1 MVLLSSIAEDL
12 GWNEK
17 FLTIEGSQMKV
28 FSVWNLINSNLP
40 QDNIIVSINQEIT
53 DMDAMI
59 NPMMRWHLCQCLPVD
74 NLRIK
79 FKILEE
85 TFNPY
90 KEFELW
96 ER

>member
-1 MVLLSSIAEDL
+1 MESEKSNKIKVVLLSSIAEDL

-28 FSVWNLINSNLP
+28 FYVWNLINSNLQ

-59 NPMMRWHLCQCLPVD
+59 NPDDEVAFMPM
-74 NLRIK
+74 
-79 FKILEE
+79 F
-85 TFNPY
+85 TGG
-90 KEFELW
+90 
-96 ER
+96 

>member
-1 MVLLSSIAEDL
+1 METKKSNKIKGVLLSSIAEDL

-28 FSVWNLINSNLP
+28 FFVWNLINSNLP

-59 NPMMRWHLCQCLPVD
+59 NPDDEVAFMPM
-74 NLRIK
+74 
-79 FKILEE
+79 F
-85 TFNPY
+85 TGG
-90 KEFELW
+90 
-96 ER
+96 

>member
-1 MVLLSSIAEDL
+1 MESEKSNKIKVVLLSSIAEDL

-28 FSVWNLINSNLP
+28 FSVWKLINSNLP

-59 NPMMRWHLCQCLPVD
+59 NPDDEVAVMPM
-74 NLRIK
+74 
-79 FKILEE
+79 F
-85 TFNPY
+85 TGG
-90 KEFELW
+90 
-96 ER
+96 

>member
-1 MVLLSSIAEDL
+1 METKKSNKIKVVLLSSIAEDL

-28 FSVWNLINSNLP
+28 FSVWNLIYSNLP

-59 NPMMRWHLCQCLPVD
+59 NPDDEVAFMPM
-74 NLRIK
+74 
-79 FKILEE
+79 F
-85 TFNPY
+85 TGG
-90 KEFELW
+90 
-96 ER
+96 

>member
-1 MVLLSSIAEDL
+1 METKKSNKIKVVLLSSIAEDL

-28 FSVWNLINSNLP
+28 FSVWKLINSNLP

-59 NPMMRWHLCQCLPVD
+59 NPDDEVAFMPV
-74 NLRIK
+74 
-79 FKILEE
+79 F
-85 TFNPY
+85 TGG
-90 KEFELW
+90 
-96 ER
+96 

>member
-1 MVLLSSIAEDL
+1 MESEKSNKIKVVLLSSIAEDL

-17 FLTIEGSQMKV
+17 FLTIEGSQMTV

-59 NPMMRWHLCQCLPVD
+59 NPDDEVAFMPM
-74 NLRIK
+74 
-79 FKILEE
+79 F
-85 TFNPY
+85 TGG
-90 KEFELW
+90 
-96 ER
+96 